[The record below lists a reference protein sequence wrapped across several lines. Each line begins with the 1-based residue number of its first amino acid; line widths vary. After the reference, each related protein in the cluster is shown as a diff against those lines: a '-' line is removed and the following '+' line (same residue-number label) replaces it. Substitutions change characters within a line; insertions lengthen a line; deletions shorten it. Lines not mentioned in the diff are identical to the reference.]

1 MNKETIKVKI
11 EEMKKKNESD
21 DEMSSNE
28 SKDIILEIR
37 NDTNKV
43 VSKKNMNGIYN
54 SPLSKRRR
62 RSSIINLINTLSPKR
77 KINPNLIK
85 LTDVNDL
92 NKNNK
97 KHKNNKILSSPKKKN
112 AMTINSPVNNLEK
125 EIENLV
131 KLFLKFPLFKESSEK
146 LFPYVKYIL
155 ENQIMKDE
163 NLIILKN
170 YLLQFPGL
178 INIIKLKKKMD
189 IEEII
194 SKISLC
200 LTIEKKNKNRII
212 CLNGEIGNKFY
223 LIFKG
228 TVAILV
234 PEEYEYELNEEEYL
248 SHLVHLKE
256 IKEYDILIRTIES
269 NNKILSSEEIISI
282 ASEDFD
288 FSDLSLDK
296 EITLDNYLKR
306 ILPDE
311 NNEEENNNKYL
322 IHPKK
327 KITLWKY
334 HKVCELNDGKTF
346 GDIALSKYY
355 NHRTAT
361 VISLNNCF
369 FGILDKESY
378 DICIKNLQERCRK
391 DEINLLLSNNI
402 FSEIDPVNFEKHF
415 YNYFTKIRLK
425 RQEIVFENGEEV
437 FYIYFVFKGEIEI
450 ESNLS
455 PFNLNYVYKKLTGR
469 INEKEEKKIK
479 RINNL
484 YSEMDDYYHR
494 NKLIRLII
502 LKNEGIIG
510 MNDFII
516 DGKYFCRGIVKSV
529 YCDLFCI
536 EKKFFIKVLKDEKK
550 ILRNYNKQQNEKINL
565 MIERLKYLI
574 KINIDNYYQ
583 KAVFEK
589 EKSYSNNNN
598 NSNSNSN
605 NNNVI
610 ETFISER
617 NYKIPS
623 MKKTILN
630 YNRKNFNKKKTIRYH
645 NTRNRNNSRY
655 DTLKTSENFLSYQF
669 SERENSISNLNKS
682 NKIILPNLKLKTR
695 VFSNDN
701 INEKINEYNKKDQ
714 ENLIREKRNI
724 PVPSLLSNTIK
735 IKDKVINELIKHS
748 KIIQSQSP
756 ITNNHNNN
764 LIKNYY
770 TLNSID
776 CLALDNYIQNYQKIQ
791 ILSSPKMKGK
801 KFIPRKIKKIEDI
814 IY

>member
-1 MNKETIKVKI
+1 
-11 EEMKKKNESD
+11 
-21 DEMSSNE
+21 
-28 SKDIILEIR
+28 
-37 NDTNKV
+37 
-43 VSKKNMNGIYN
+43 
-54 SPLSKRRR
+54 
-62 RSSIINLINTLSPKR
+62 
-77 KINPNLIK
+77 
-85 LTDVNDL
+85 
-92 NKNNK
+92 
-97 KHKNNKILSSPKKKN
+97 
-112 AMTINSPVNNLEK
+112 
-125 EIENLV
+125 
-131 KLFLKFPLFKESSEK
+131 
-146 LFPYVKYIL
+146 
-155 ENQIMKDE
+155 
-163 NLIILKN
+163 
-170 YLLQFPGL
+170 
-178 INIIKLKKKMD
+178 
-189 IEEII
+189 
-194 SKISLC
+194 
-200 LTIEKKNKNRII
+200 
-212 CLNGEIGNKFY
+212 
-223 LIFKG
+223 
-228 TVAILV
+228 
-234 PEEYEYELNEEEYL
+234 
-248 SHLVHLKE
+248 
-256 IKEYDILIRTIES
+256 
-269 NNKILSSEEIISI
+269 
-282 ASEDFD
+282 
-288 FSDLSLDK
+288 
-296 EITLDNYLKR
+296 
-306 ILPDE
+306 
-311 NNEEENNNKYL
+311 
-322 IHPKK
+322 
-327 KITLWKY
+327 
-334 HKVCELNDGKTF
+334 
-346 GDIALSKYY
+346 
-355 NHRTAT
+355 
-361 VISLNNCF
+361 
-369 FGILDKESY
+369 
-378 DICIKNLQERCRK
+378 
-391 DEINLLLSNNI
+391 
-402 FSEIDPVNFEKHF
+402 
-415 YNYFTKIRLK
+415 
-425 RQEIVFENGEEV
+425 
-437 FYIYFVFKGEIEI
+437 
-450 ESNLS
+450 
-455 PFNLNYVYKKLTGR
+455 
-469 INEKEEKKIK
+469 
-479 RINNL
+479 
-484 YSEMDDYYHR
+484 
-494 NKLIRLII
+494 
-502 LKNEGIIG
+502 
-510 MNDFII
+510 
-516 DGKYFCRGIVKSV
+516 
-529 YCDLFCI
+529 
-536 EKKFFIKVLKDEKK
+536 
-550 ILRNYNKQQNEKINL
+550 